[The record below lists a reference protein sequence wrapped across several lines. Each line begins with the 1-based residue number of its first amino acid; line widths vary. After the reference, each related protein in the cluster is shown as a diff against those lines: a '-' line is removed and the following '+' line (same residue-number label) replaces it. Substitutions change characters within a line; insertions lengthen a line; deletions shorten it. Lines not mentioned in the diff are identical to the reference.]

1 MFFSKKNSLLL
12 LFFGEKTGEKKTE
25 KRRKVMSPAAAQ
37 QQQQQ
42 QQQATGT
49 NAKQK
54 KELVDLE
61 CDDEFEEFNEEGA
74 RRSFLGIVLKY
85 KMRRERD
92 PFFFSLFSFSLA
104 RDLSLSLSLFC
115 TSSLARRENTKLTH
129 FARFYD
135 NEQQSGREKTRRR
148 KTWRSGRTIGTT
160 RKRTISRRT

>member
-1 MFFSKKNSLLL
+1 VFFSSSFAFWEKNRR
-12 LFFGEKTGEKKTE
+12 KNRK
-25 KRRKVMSPAAAQ
+25 RKVMSPAAA
-37 QQQQQ
+37 QQ

-85 KMRRERD
+85 KMREKREIR
-92 PFFFSLFSFSLA
+92 FFFSLFSFSLA
-104 RDLSLSLSLFC
+104 RDLSLSLFC

-160 RKRTISRRT
+160 RKRTISRRI

>member
-1 MFFSKKNSLLL
+1 MFFSSYFAFWEKNRR
-12 LFFGEKTGEKKTE
+12 KNRK
-25 KRRKVMSPAAAQ
+25 RKVMSPAAA
-37 QQQQQ
+37 QQ

-85 KMRRERD
+85 KMRKER
-92 PFFFSLFSFSLA
+92 SVFSFLSFLSLSA

-160 RKRTISRRT
+160 RKRTISRRI

>member
-1 MFFSKKNSLLL
+1 MFFSKF
-12 LFFGEKTGEKKTE
+12 LFFFCFLGKKTGEKKQ
-25 KRRKVMSPAAAQ
+25 KKKRKVMSPAAA

-85 KMRRERD
+85 KMRKERD